1 MSIQAIQKYHNE
13 IEEIKNFSGE
23 TKEQSIKVSFLNLLN
38 YYCRKRNLLT
48 VSEVS
53 IKNTKNEVIRPDG
66 IIKNRSRFNCGY
78 WESKANVNLENEIEL
93 KINSGYPLT
102 NTLFQDAN
110 FAILY
115 QDEKIV
121 FKASTE
127 DYPEFDKLLTQFVS
141 YESKEIKEFNTEV
154 EKFKKN
160 LPDILKKL
168 NAIIKEQEINNK
180 SFIISQQNF
189 FKICQN
195 SINKNITLSD
205 INEML
210 IQHILTEEI
219 FISIFNDAQF
229 HHENNI
235 AKELYKVESTF
246 FKGSVKRDTLDKV
259 KKYYSVIKLLAAAI
273 DNHHDKQVFLKT
285 IYEDFYKAYNPD
297 KADTMGIV
305 YTPSEIIK
313 FQIESVDYL
322 LEKHFKKN
330 LAHKEV
336 KILDPCTG
344 TGTYICDLIDY
355 LPKKDLEHKF
365 KNEIYANELGL
376 LPYYIANLNIE
387 YTYRQRMGNYVEFEH
402 ICWTDTLDNTGYLK
416 EVNMDLFDSGNIFI
430 ENTERIKKQNE
441 QKISVIIGNPPY
453 NANQKNENDN
463 NKNREYYD
471 NNLEKID
478 NLQNNKAKK
487 KGGIDGRIADTY
499 IKESNAQKT
508 KLYDPYARFY
518 RWASDRISEE
528 QGIISFVTNNSFI
541 ESKTFDGFRKCVARE
556 FDFIYIINLGGDMR
570 KNTDS
575 NDNIFGI
582 TVGVALLFLVKINN
596 NPLKKAKLFYYRFS
610 NGKSREDKLRLLEDS
625 KFEDIES
632 EFDRII
638 PDDKGNWI
646 NQTYNDFNLLI
657 PVCDK
662 DVKLGKSQAAIF
674 SLYSNGVSTNRD
686 EWVYDFSKEN
696 LAKKMQFFFKEY
708 NNEVTRWKKWKK
720 ENSYTDIKEES
731 NPVVDSFLHE
741 KNAIKW
747 SSRLKRDK
755 LRKHKKGRFDK
766 SDIKNC
772 LYRPFVK
779 SNIYYGYT
787 PIDIKGEFGNIFY
800 QENSDNKVIFF
811 TNNARGNF
819 SHLSSKYI
827 VDLNVYVNSPIV
839 CLPFFRYEINENGVN
854 MKVNNITDWALTQ
867 FKNHYSSFE
876 TLSKLDIFHY
886 VYAVLHNP
894 AYREKYELNLKRDF
908 PRIPFYE
915 NFAQW
920 AEWGKQLMDLHLSY
934 ETVEPYSLK
943 RQDLKVSKI
952 PKAKLKTDKEQG
964 LILIDD
970 NTTLSEV
977 PLAAWDYKLDNRSA
991 LEWILDQYKE
1001 KKPKDLVIAEKF
1013 NHYKFADYK
1022 EQVIDLLMRVCTVSV
1037 ETVRIMGS
1045 FKEII

>member
-1 MSIQAIQKYHNE
+1 MSSQAIQKYHNE
-13 IEEIKNFSGE
+13 IEDIKYFSGE

-38 YYCRKRNLLT
+38 YYCKKRNLLT

-53 IKNTKNEVIRPDG
+53 IKNKKNEIIRPDG

-78 WESKANVNLENEIEL
+78 WESKANVNLEKEIEL

-102 NTLFQDAN
+102 NTLFQDAE

-115 QDEKIV
+115 QDEKLV
-121 FKASTE
+121 LKVATD
-127 DYPEFDKLLTQFVS
+127 DYSEFDKLLTQFVG

-160 LPDILKKL
+160 LPDILKEL
-168 NAIIKEQEINNK
+168 NAMIKEQEINNK
-180 SFIISQQNF
+180 DFIVLQKNF

-195 SINKNITLSD
+195 SINKNITLND

-246 FKGSVKRDTLDKV
+246 FKGAIKRNTLDKLQ
-259 KKYYSVIKLLAAAI
+259 KYYLIIKSLAAVI
-273 DNHHDKQVFLKT
+273 DDHHDKQVFLKT

-313 FQIESVDYL
+313 FQLESVDYL
-322 LEKHFKKN
+322 LEKHFKKT
-330 LAHKEV
+330 LANKEV

-365 KNEIYANELGL
+365 KNEIFANELGL

-387 YTYRQRMGNYVEFEH
+387 YTYRQRMREYVEFEH

-416 EVNMDLFDSGNIFI
+416 EVNTDLFDSGNIFI
-430 ENTERIKKQNE
+430 KNTERIKKQNE

-463 NKNREYYD
+463 NKNPEYYEKD
-471 NNLEKID
+471 NSEQSNGTP
-478 NLQNNKAKK
+478 NKVKK

-556 FDFIYIINLGGDMR
+556 FDFIYVINLGGDMR

-575 NDNIFGI
+575 NDNVFGI
-582 TVGVALLFLVKINN
+582 TIGVALLFLVKTNN
-596 NPLKKAKLFYYRFS
+596 NPLKKAKLFYYRFA

-625 KFEDIES
+625 KFEELES
-632 EFDRII
+632 EFDKII
-638 PDDKGNWI
+638 PDDKNNWI
-646 NQTYNDFNLLI
+646 NQTYNNFDSLI
-657 PVCDK
+657 PVCSK
-662 DVKLGKSQAAIF
+662 DVKLGKTDKAIF
-674 SLYSNGVSTNRD
+674 SLYSNGVATNRD

-696 LAKKMQFFFKEY
+696 LTKKMQFFFKEY
-708 NNEVTRWKKWKK
+708 NNEVIRWKKWKK

-731 NPVVDSFLHE
+731 NPIVDNFLHE
-741 KNAIKW
+741 RNLIKW
-747 SSRLKRDK
+747 SKMLKRDK
-755 LRKHKKGRFDK
+755 LRKHKKGKFDK
-766 SDIKNC
+766 NDIANC

-779 SNIYYGYT
+779 KHIYNGYI
-787 PIDIKGEFGNIFY
+787 PIDVKGEFKYFFYDNNKLISCWSVNADGFCVLGNKEINDLGFL
-800 QENSDNKVIFF
+800 KM
-811 TNNARGNF
+811 GNGGTF
-819 SHLSSKYI
+819 
-827 VDLNVYVNSPIV
+827 
-839 CLPFFRYEINENGVN
+839 CLPLYVYDKDGNRHD
-854 MKVNNITDWALTQ
+854 NIADWALTE
-867 FKNHYSSFE
+867 FKSHYQVE
-876 TLSKLDIFHY
+876 LTKLDIFHY
-886 VYAVLHNP
+886 IYAVLHNP
-894 AYREKYELNLKRDF
+894 HYREKYELNLKRDF
-908 PRIPFYE
+908 PRIPFYVD
-915 NFAQW
+915 FFQW
-920 AEWGKQLMDLHLSY
+920 ANWGKQLMDLHLNY
-934 ETVEPYSLK
+934 ETAEPYPLK
-943 RQDLKVSKI
+943 RQDLKISQS
-952 PKAKLKTDKEQG
+952 PKVKLKADKEQG

-970 NTTLSEV
+970 NTMLSET
-977 PLAAWDYKLDNRSA
+977 PAIAWEYKLGNRSA

-1001 KKPKDLVIAEKF
+1001 KKIKDNTVREQF
-1013 NHYKFADYK
+1013 NTYRFADYK
-1022 EQVIDLLMRVCTVSV
+1022 EQVIDLLMRVCTVS
-1037 ETVRIMGS
+1037 TKTM
-1045 FKEII
+1045 KIIESMDSVFVN

>member
-13 IEEIKNFSGE
+13 IEEVKDFSGE
-23 TKEQSIKVSFLNLLN
+23 TKEQSIKISFLNLLN
-38 YYCRKRNLLT
+38 DYCRKRNLLI

-53 IKNTKNEVIRPDG
+53 IKNKKGETIRPDG

-78 WESKANVNLENEIEL
+78 WESKANVNLEKEIEL
-93 KINSGYPLT
+93 KINSGYPLS
-102 NTLFQDAN
+102 NTLFQDTQ

-115 QDEKIV
+115 QNEQFVLKV
-121 FKASTE
+121 STE
-127 DYPEFDKLLTQFVS
+127 DYPEFDKLLDQFVS
-141 YESKEIKEFNTEV
+141 YEIKEIKEFNVEV
-154 EKFKKN
+154 ENFKNN
-160 LPDILKKL
+160 LPDILKEL
-168 NAIIKEQEINNK
+168 NRMIKEQEANNED
-180 SFIISQQNF
+180 FISSQQNF

-195 SINKNITLSD
+195 SINKNITLFD

-235 AKELYKVESTF
+235 AKELYKVGSTF

-313 FQIESVDYL
+313 FQLESVETL
-322 LEKHFKKN
+322 LENHFKKTLSN
-330 LAHKEV
+330 REV

-344 TGTYICDLIDY
+344 TGSYICDLIDH
-355 LPKKDLEHKF
+355 LPKKDLEYKF
-365 KNEIYANELGL
+365 KNEIFANELGL

-387 YTYRQRMGNYVEFEH
+387 YTYRQRMGNYIEFEH

-416 EVNMDLFDSGNIFI
+416 EVNMDLFGLGDAFI

-463 NKNREYYD
+463 NKNRDYYLD
-471 NNLEKID
+471 S
-478 NLQNNKAKK
+478 KK
-487 KGGIDGRIADTY
+487 KTGGIDGRISDTY
-499 IKESNAQKT
+499 IQESNAQKT

-556 FDFIYIINLGGDMR
+556 FDFIYVINLGGDMR
-570 KNTDS
+570 KNTDN
-575 NDNIFGI
+575 NDNVFGI
-582 TVGVALLFLVKINN
+582 TIGVALLFLVKTNN
-596 NPLKKAKLFYYRFS
+596 NPIKKSKLFYYCFP
-610 NGKSREDKLRLLEDS
+610 NCESREDKLRVLKYS
-625 KFEDIES
+625 TFENLES
-632 EFDRII
+632 EFDRVI
-638 PDDKGNWI
+638 PDEKGNWI
-646 NQTYNDFNLLI
+646 NQTDNDFNSLI
-657 PVCDK
+657 PVCSK
-662 DVKLGKSQAAIF
+662 DVKLGKNQNAIF

-686 EWVYDFSKEN
+686 EWVYDFSKVN
-696 LAKKMQFFFKEY
+696 LTKKMQFFFKEY
-708 NNEVTRWKKWKK
+708 NNEVIRWKKWKK
-720 ENSYTDIKEES
+720 ESSYVDIKDES

-741 KNAIKW
+741 RNLIKW
-747 SSRLKRDK
+747 SKMLKRDK
-755 LRKHKKGRFDK
+755 LRKYKKGKFDK
-766 SDIKNC
+766 NDIKDC

-787 PIDIKGEFGNIFY
+787 PIDIKGEFNNIFT
-800 QENSDNKVIFF
+800 QENSNNKVIFF
-811 TNNARGNF
+811 SNSARGDF

-827 VDLNVYVNSPIV
+827 VDLNIYVNSPVV
-839 CLPFFRYEINENGVN
+839 CIPFCRYEINENGIN
-854 MKVNNITDWALTQ
+854 IKVDNITDWALIQ
-867 FKNHYSSFE
+867 FKNQYPTIE
-876 TLSKLDIFHY
+876 TLSKPDIFHY

-894 AYREKYELNLKRDF
+894 QYREKYELNLKRDF

-915 NFAQW
+915 NFSQW
-920 AEWGKQLMDLHLSY
+920 AEYGKQLMDLHLNY
-934 ETVEPYSLK
+934 ETAEPYPLK
-943 RQDLKVSKI
+943 RQDLKIRKI
-952 PKAKLKTDKEQG
+952 PKVKLKADKEQG

-977 PLAAWDYKLDNRSA
+977 PAAAWDYKLGNRSA

-1001 KKPKDLVIAEKF
+1001 KKPKDATIAEQF
-1013 NHYKFADYK
+1013 NTYRFADYK

-1037 ETVRIMGS
+1037 ETVRIVALLPL
-1045 FKEII
+1045 

>member
-13 IEEIKNFSGE
+13 IEAIKNFSGE
-23 TKEQSIKVSFLNLLN
+23 TKEQSIKISFLNLLN
-38 YYCRKRNLLT
+38 YYCKKRNLLT

-53 IKNTKNEVIRPDG
+53 IKNKKNEIIRPDG
-66 IIKNRSRFNCGY
+66 IIKNHSRFNCGY
-78 WESKANVNLENEIEL
+78 WESKANVNLEKEVSY
-93 KINSGYPLT
+93 KINSGYPLS

-115 QDEKIV
+115 QDEKFV
-121 FKASTE
+121 FKVSTE

-141 YESKEIKEFNTEV
+141 YESKEIKEFNIEV

-160 LPDILKKL
+160 LPDILEEL
-168 NAIIKEQEINNK
+168 NRMIKWQEKNNK
-180 SFIISQQNF
+180 DFIVSQQNF

-235 AKELYKVESTF
+235 AKELYKVEFTF

-322 LEKHFKKN
+322 LETHFKKT
-330 LAHKEV
+330 LANKEV
-336 KILDPCTG
+336 KVLDPCTG

-355 LPKKDLEHKF
+355 LPKKDLAHKF

-416 EVNMDLFDSGNIFI
+416 EVNIDLFDSGNIFI

-471 NNLEKID
+471 NNLE
-478 NLQNNKAKK
+478 QENNKQNTKVKK

-556 FDFIYIINLGGDMR
+556 FDFIYVINLGGDMR

-575 NDNIFGI
+575 NDNVFGI
-582 TVGVALLFLVKINN
+582 TIGVALLFLVKINN
-596 NPLKKAKLFYYRFS
+596 NPIKKAKLFYYRFPNS
-610 NGKSREDKLRLLEDS
+610 DSREDKLRLLEDS
-625 KFEDIES
+625 KFEELES
-632 EFDRII
+632 DFDKII
-638 PDDKGNWI
+638 PDDTNNWI
-646 NQTYNDFNLLI
+646 NQTDNDFNSLI
-657 PVCDK
+657 SVCSK
-662 DVKLGKSQAAIF
+662 NVKLGKSQNAIF
-674 SLYSNGVSTNRD
+674 KLFSLGVVSARD
-686 EWVYDFSKEN
+686 EWVYDFS
-696 LAKKMQFFFKEY
+696 
-708 NNEVTRWKKWKK
+708 
-720 ENSYTDIKEES
+720 
-731 NPVVDSFLHE
+731 E
-741 KNAIKW
+741 KNLKIKVKHLIKTYNADVKKLKGIATNEIANHLDYSIKW
-747 SSRLKRDK
+747 SRAVKNDLQKEIRYK
-755 LRKHKKGRFDK
+755 FDD
-766 SDIKNC
+766 SLIIDC
-772 LYRPFVK
+772 MYRPFFNK
-779 SNIYYGYT
+779 KMYFSKQLNEMQYQL
-787 PIDIKGEFGNIFY
+787 PNIFGK
-800 QENSDNKVIFF
+800 NSEFNNRVILCSVGQRNDFLSLSTNKIPCLDVFMP
-811 TNNARGNF
+811 NATQCLSFYVYDKDGNC
-819 SHLSSKYI
+819 H
-827 VDLNVYVNSPIV
+827 D
-839 CLPFFRYEINENGVN
+839 
-854 MKVNNITDWALTQ
+854 NITDWALNE
-867 FKNHYSSFE
+867 FKSHYQSE
-876 TLSKLDIFHY
+876 LIKLDIFHY

-894 AYREKYELNLKRDF
+894 AYREKYELNLNRDF

-915 NFAQW
+915 NFMKW
-920 AEWGKQLMDLHLSY
+920 AEWGKQLMDLHLNY
-934 ETVEPYSLK
+934 ETAEPSQLK
-943 RQDLKVSKI
+943 RQNLNISKI
-952 PKAKLKTDKEQG
+952 PKVKLKADKANG
-964 LILIDD
+964 LIFIDD
-970 NTTLSEV
+970 NTMLSEI
-977 PLAAWDYKLDNRSA
+977 PAQAWDYKLGNRSA

-1001 KKPKDLVIAEKF
+1001 KKPRDLTIAEKF
-1013 NHYKFADYK
+1013 NTYRFADYK
-1022 EQVIDLLMRVCTVSV
+1022 EQVIDLLQRVCTVSV
-1037 ETVRIMGS
+1037 ETVA
-1045 FKEII
+1045 IIEAMKTV